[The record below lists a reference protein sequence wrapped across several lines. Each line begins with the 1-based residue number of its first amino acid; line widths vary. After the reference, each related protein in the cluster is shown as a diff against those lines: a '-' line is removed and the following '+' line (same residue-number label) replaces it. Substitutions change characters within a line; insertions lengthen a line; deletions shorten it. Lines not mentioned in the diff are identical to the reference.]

1 MKEKIIQPKNYD
13 FSNIKGISMN
23 QLQQHYTLYKGYVSS
38 YNKITAI
45 LNEKN
50 SLTTGATYSEAR
62 SLALGETFSLNGT
75 KLHQYYFENL
85 GSMQDRPF
93 GLIYKWI
100 TEDYGS
106 FSHWKK
112 RFTEIALSVRGWVVY
127 TYDPIDSRTHIIGQ
141 DSHDM
146 VSIWSSAPL
155 LVLDVYEHAY
165 MIDFGID
172 RKAYLEVFYQNI
184 NWEVVNERA
193 AEAMITLRK

>member
-1 MKEKIIQPKNYD
+1 
-13 FSNIKGISMN
+13 MN

-38 YNKITAI
+38 YNKIIAI
-45 LNEKN
+45 LNEKD
-50 SLTTGATYSEAR
+50 SLTTGTTYSEAR

-85 GSMQDRPF
+85 GAVQDRPF

-100 TEDYGS
+100 NEDYGT
-106 FSHWKK
+106 FSNWKN
-112 RFTEIALSVRGWVVY
+112 RFTEIALSVRGWVTY
-127 TYDPIDSRTHIIGQ
+127 AYDPIDSRTHIIGQ
-141 DSHDM
+141 DAHD
-146 VSIWSSAPL
+146 VGSTWSSAPL

-172 RKAYLEVFYQNI
+172 RRAYLDVFYQNI

-193 AEAMITLRK
+193 TEAMLTLRK